1 MVLQVSLADNAA
13 DGTFLGSSP
22 GLAPLEKSARKPS
35 IVEGWFAAR
44 QQLYARAQRIIQ
56 FFGRCTLSDDR
67 FKNGMAIRKSVLGA
81 EHVDRADANKT
92 EFDSEYQRYITENAW
107 GTIWSR
113 PGLDKKTRH
122 MLTIA
127 MLAALGKHDELA
139 MHIRATRNTG
149 VTPEE
154 LREILLHVS
163 VYAGVP
169 AANSAFTI
177 AKRIYKEIEEEKK

>member
-1 MVLQVSLADNAA
+1 M
-13 DGTFLGSSP
+13 
-22 GLAPLEKSARKPS
+22 
-35 IVEGWFAAR
+35 
-44 QQLYARAQRIIQ
+44 
-56 FFGRCTLSDDR
+56 
-67 FKNGMAIRKSVLGA
+67 RKSVLGA
-81 EHVDRADANKT
+81 EHVDRAEAGKTGFDA
-92 EFDSEYQRYITENAW
+92 DYQRYITENAW
-107 GTIWSR
+107 GTIWTR

-169 AANSAFTI
+169 AANSAFAI
-177 AKRIYKEIEEEKK
+177 AKRVYKENEEGKK

>member
-1 MVLQVSLADNAA
+1 
-13 DGTFLGSSP
+13 
-22 GLAPLEKSARKPS
+22 
-35 IVEGWFAAR
+35 
-44 QQLYARAQRIIQ
+44 
-56 FFGRCTLSDDR
+56 LSDDR
-67 FKNGMAIRKSVLGA
+67 FEKGMALRKSVLGA
-81 EHVDRADANKT
+81 EHVDRAEAGKT
-92 EFDSEYQRYITENAW
+92 EFDADYQRYITESAW
-107 GTIWSR
+107 GTIWTR

-154 LREILLHVS
+154 LREVLLHVS

-169 AANSAFTI
+169 AANSAFAI
-177 AKRIYKEIEEEKK
+177 AKRVYQEIEEGKK